1 MKLND
6 IYEKYQDVRI
16 FKSEDINLDY
26 IIWTTIGVYGDQNIK
41 QIFEEK
47 IEDIKAL
54 DNTYKDG
61 GYCLWALNKLKADDV
76 RKFCFN
82 REDKGKPIY
91 VLMKYTKSKSA
102 GDKKYMYTSEHFD
115 KEDIESIKKDYP
127 ESLNNLH
134 LGKNNIF
141 PCELPHKETIIT
153 SNASFGKAFVIEEIG
168 VLDSK
173 INDRQEFLSKFYY
186 NFSNEFANT
195 KIVGNNDSGLL
206 KLAKGNDPKNSFKK
220 LDYNEQVEYYIAKLK
235 PPFFVKLKL
244 DVKADLSPK
253 RDRSNK

>member
-1 MKLND
+1 M
-6 IYEKYQDVRI
+6 
-16 FKSEDINLDY
+16 
-26 IIWTTIGVYGDQNIK
+26 TTIGVYGDQNIE

-54 DNTYKDG
+54 DNAYKDG

-82 REDKGKPIY
+82 SEDKEKHIY

-102 GDKKYMYTSEHFD
+102 GDEKEMYTSEYFAE
-115 KEDIESIKKDYP
+115 EDIESIKKYYP

-134 LGKNNIF
+134 LGENNIF
-141 PCELPHKETIIT
+141 PYELPHKETIIK
-153 SNASFGKAFVIEEIG
+153 SNASFGKAFVIDEIG

-173 INDRQEFLSKFYY
+173 INDIQEFLSKYYY
-186 NFSNEFANT
+186 NFTNEFANT
-195 KIVGNNDSGLL
+195 RIVGNNDSGLL
-206 KLAKGNDPKNSFKK
+206 KLAKENDLKNSFKK
-220 LDYNEQVEYYIAKLK
+220 LDDTEQVEYYIAKLK

-253 RDRSNK
+253 RDRTNK